1 MFQVIPFIVLV
12 GFIHTVLIVIV
23 EGRGKINFLFNI
35 LINNSRYKR
44 ERGETRLTFV

>member
-12 GFIHTVLIVIV
+12 GFIHKVLIVAV
-23 EGRGKINFLFNI
+23 EGRAKINFLFNI

-44 ERGETRLTFV
+44 